1 MQEQQQQ
8 HASEAELR
16 EMAET
21 SFAPLKTFVG
31 NIEITEEATGGKEQ
45 VRQLKHCLRLIAH
58 GHEVRDIKATVKVRD
73 YAKRKKDLLQA
84 VIDIFDECRH
94 TEKLANERL
103 RVLLKQ
109 QSK

>member
-1 MQEQQQQ
+1 MQKHNITQ
-8 HASEAELR
+8 HNARATTTTR
-16 EMAET
+16 ER
-21 SFAPLKTFVG
+21 SR
-31 NIEITEEATGGKEQ
+31 AT
-45 VRQLKHCLRLIAH
+45 
-58 GHEVRDIKATVKVRD
+58 RDGRNVKATVKVRD